1 MNHSDIFEYLSHRF
15 NITVEQAQ
23 KTNTTTTY
31 NLIYKGWCQIGK
43 CIESTS
49 EIILIIGYFV
59 CWVEV
64 LYGVTRFIT
73 SSKETIADSVVWS
86 WIVGAIQNPCKNQSY
101 VQLS

>member
-1 MNHSDIFEYLSHRF
+1 MNHSDVFEYLSHKF
-15 NITVEQAQ
+15 NLTVKQTQ

-31 NLIYKGWCQIGK
+31 SLIYKRWCKIGK

-59 CWVEV
+59 CWVDV

-73 SSKETIADSVVWS
+73 SSKETIDDNVVWS
-86 WIVGAIQNPCKNQSY
+86 WIVGAIQQPCKYESD
-101 VQLS
+101 

>member
-1 MNHSDIFEYLSHRF
+1 MNHSDVFEYLSHKF
-15 NITVEQAQ
+15 NLTVRQAQ

-31 NLIYKGWCQIGK
+31 NLIYKGWCQVGK

-73 SSKETIADSVVWS
+73 SSKETIDDNVVWT
-86 WIVGAIQNPCKNQSY
+86 WIVGAIQQPIRYETYC
-101 VQLS
+101 